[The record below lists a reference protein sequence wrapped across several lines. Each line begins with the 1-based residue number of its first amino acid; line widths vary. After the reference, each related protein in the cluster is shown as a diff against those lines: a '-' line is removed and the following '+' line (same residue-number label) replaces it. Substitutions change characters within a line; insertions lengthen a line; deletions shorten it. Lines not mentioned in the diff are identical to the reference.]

1 MPELPEIANL
11 ARQMDQ
17 ELRGR
22 RIADVEI
29 VQPKCLNVPPEKF
42 KGLLVGTTVARVT
55 SRGKWAFTDLDPGV
69 TLLLNL
75 GMGGEILFHLKG
87 DPLPGNR
94 QSAVLFDNGSAF
106 SQHFWWFGYV
116 HTVRTADLASHAMTA
131 SLGLDPLDDH
141 EFTLNAFEEMLE
153 QRKRGR
159 IKTVLMDQKNIA
171 GIGNV
176 YIQDILFAAGLHPL
190 RKIADLSPAERTMLY
205 DAIRS
210 QLRSALELGGLAY
223 EKDLY
228 NQPGRF
234 KDFLVGYREGKP
246 CPVCGTLIQKVRT
259 GSTSSFICPHCQT

>member
-11 ARQMDQ
+11 ARKMDR

-22 RIADVEI
+22 RIADVEV
-29 VQPKCLNVPPEKF
+29 VQPKCLNVPPEEF
-42 KGLLVGTTVARVT
+42 RRLLVGTTVARVT
-55 SRGKWAFTDLDPGV
+55 SRGKWIFTDLEARA

-75 GMGGEILFHLKG
+75 GMGGEVLFHRSG

-94 QSAVLFDNGSAF
+94 QSAVLFDDGSAL

-116 HTVRTADLASHAMTA
+116 HAVKTADLASHAMTA
-131 SLGLDPLDDH
+131 SLGLDPLNDN
-141 EFTLNAFEEMLE
+141 EFTPKAFEEMLD

-159 IKTVLMDQKNIA
+159 IKTVLMDQRNIA

-190 RKIADLSPAERTMLY
+190 RKIAELSSAERTTLY

-210 QLRSALELGGLAY
+210 QLRNALDLGGLAY

-228 NQPGRF
+228 DHPGQF

-246 CPVCGTLIQKVRT
+246 CPVCGTLIQKIRT

>member
-1 MPELPEIANL
+1 MPEMPEATNL
-11 ARQMDQ
+11 ARQMDR

-22 RIADVEI
+22 HIADAEI
-29 VQPKCLNVPPEKF
+29 VQPKCLNVSPDEF
-42 KGLLVGTTVARVT
+42 KGLLVGTTVNRVT
-55 SRGKWAFTDLDPGV
+55 TRGKWIFMDLDPG
-69 TLLLNL
+69 TTFLLCL
-75 GMGGEILFHLKG
+75 GMGGEVLFHREG
-87 DPLPGNR
+87 EPLPANR
-94 QSAVLFDNGSAF
+94 QSAVLFDDGSAF

-116 HTVRTADLASHAMTA
+116 HAVRTADLASHAMTA
-131 SLGLDPLDDH
+131 SLGLNPLDDH
-141 EFTLNAFEEMLE
+141 EFSLDAFGRMLE
-153 QRKRGR
+153 RKKRTA
-159 IKTVLMDQKNIA
+159 IKTALLDQKNVA

-176 YIQDILFAAGLHPL
+176 YIQDILFAARLHPL

-246 CPVCGTLIQKVRT
+246 CPICGTLIQKIRT